1 MFRRKRKQSDFTA
14 EIEVHIELEIDCL
27 KEQGMTEEE
36 ARSAAR
42 RAFGNVTRAEERFYE
57 SHRWLWWDHLLQ
69 DVRFSLRMLLA
80 GSSGFTAVA
89 LISLGLGI
97 CIATCALS
105 EMNGMV
111 LRHLPGVAKPSELV
125 ALETPT
131 SYPAYK
137 RYRDLTDL
145 FSSTAAYVAPVP
157 FALSLDGRT
166 ERTWGHL
173 VTPSYFSTFEVQP
186 ALGRLFDQQEKYPG
200 QSATVIV
207 SYRFWQ
213 EHMGSDRAVIGNTL
227 HINGQ
232 PATVIGVGP
241 KDFLGAS
248 PFLFHADLW
257 MPISVGGGVAPELAD
272 NALERRDLTTF
283 RVVGRLKPGISIN
296 SAEAEMDTVAHQLDE
311 DNGKANLERQDRLV
325 RLVPGG
331 KLLPLRKEDVPF
343 FSSFL
348 LVMTALI
355 MLIACSNV
363 ANMMLA
369 RAAGRRREIAVRL
382 ALGASRWCIARQLLT
397 ESMIVATCAGLLGFL
412 LSQWAMSLLSQV
424 RMPFPMPVTYDYR
437 PDGRVLLFTMA
448 LTVLGGLALGC
459 VPALQATRT
468 DITPA
473 LKEGGN
479 VVLRRLRRLSLRNV
493 LMVSQVAGGLTLLVM
508 LGLMSLGIQST
519 LGIQAGFNP
528 KNLYLISLDPIRD
541 GYPSQRTT
549 AFLQKLLDRV
559 KTLSAVTSA
568 CLTETVPV
576 TLDTGGVIFS
586 MPAADGRSRVTGN
599 AVKYVVGGDYFD
611 TTAVPI
617 LLGRGFRK
625 EDEANDANPVIVTQE
640 FVRRFW
646 KGQDPVGRSLEI
658 GNDDEPA
665 PPGIFPGSFE
675 NRPALAGKA
684 RRVYRVVGVA
694 GDVANDLLVQNE
706 HPAIYFPL
714 RSPDYAQPSV
724 EGVTLVVRV
733 APGTDALGAVRRE
746 ISTIDE
752 RVIPFNPRSMRQ
764 QIEQFMSPLRLAA
777 WTYGFIGVFGLILA
791 SVGLAGVT
799 AYSVTQRGHEI
810 GIRMALGARSKH
822 VLGLVMKEGIVLVT
836 VGTIIGMAG
845 AWAGSQF
852 LSAMNSSVGTV
863 TSTSATNPLVLVGAP
878 LLLAAVAL
886 TACFVPARKSVRID
900 PAGALRQE

>member
-1 MFRRKRKQSDFTA
+1 MKRT
-14 EIEVHIELEIDCL
+14 
-27 KEQGMTEEE
+27 
-36 ARSAAR
+36 
-42 RAFGNVTRAEERFYE
+42 
-57 SHRWLWWDHLLQ
+57 
-69 DVRFSLRMLLA
+69 LRMLA
-80 GSSGFTAVA
+80 GSPGFTAVA

-131 SYPAYK
+131 SYPTYK

-157 FALSLDGRT
+157 FAVSFDGRT

-173 VTPSYFSTFEVQP
+173 VTPSYFSTFEVRP

-200 QSATVIV
+200 QSPTVIV

-213 EHMGSDRAVIGNTL
+213 EHLGSDRAVIGKTF

-232 PATVIGVGP
+232 PATVIGVGS

-248 PFLFHADLW
+248 PFLFYADLW
-257 MPISVGGGVAPELAD
+257 MPISVGGGAAPELAD
-272 NALERRDLTTF
+272 NALERPDLSTF
-283 RVVGRLKPGISIN
+283 RVVGRLKSGISID
-296 SAEAEMDTVAHQLDE
+296 SAEAEMDTVARQLE
-311 DNGKANLERQDRLV
+311 QDNGKANTERHDRLV

-348 LVMTALI
+348 LVLTALI

-382 ALGASRWCIARQLLT
+382 AIGASRWRITRQLLT
-397 ESMIVATCAGLLGFL
+397 ESMIVATGAGLLGFL
-412 LSQWAMSLLSQV
+412 LSLWAMSLLSQV
-424 RMPFPMPVTYDYR
+424 RMPFPIPVTYDFR
-437 PDGRVLLFTMA
+437 PDGRVLLFTIA
-448 LTVLGGLALGC
+448 LTVLAGLALGC

-473 LKEGGN
+473 LKEGSN
-479 VVLRRLRRLSLRNV
+479 VVLPRLRRLSLRNV
-493 LMVSQVAGGLTLLVM
+493 LIVSQVAGGLMLVVM

-528 KNLYLISLDPIRD
+528 KNLYLISFDPIRD
-541 GYPSQRTT
+541 GYSSERTT
-549 AFLQKLLDRV
+549 AFFEKLLDRV

-576 TLDTGGVIFS
+576 SLDTGGVIFS
-586 MPAADGRSRVTGN
+586 LPAADGKSSLTGN
-599 AVKYVVGGDYFD
+599 AVKYVVGRDYFD

-625 EDEANDANPVIVTQE
+625 EDEANDANAVIVTQQ
-640 FVRRFW
+640 FMRRFLE
-646 KGQDPVGRSLEI
+646 GRDPLGRSLEI

-665 PPGIFPGSFE
+665 PPAILPGSFE
-675 NRPALAGKA
+675 NRPALAGKG
-684 RRVYRVVGVA
+684 RRAYQVVGVA
-694 GDVANDLLVQNE
+694 GDVANDLIVQNE

-714 RSPDYAQPSV
+714 QSADYAQPSV

-746 ISTIDE
+746 IATIDDP
-752 RVIPFNPRSMRQ
+752 VTPFNLRSMRQ
-764 QIEQFMSPLRLAA
+764 QIEQFMSPLRLAT
-777 WTYGFIGVFGLILA
+777 WTYGLIGVFGLILA

-810 GIRMALGARSKH
+810 GIRMALGARSKD

-886 TACFVPARKSVRID
+886 SACFVPARKSVRID